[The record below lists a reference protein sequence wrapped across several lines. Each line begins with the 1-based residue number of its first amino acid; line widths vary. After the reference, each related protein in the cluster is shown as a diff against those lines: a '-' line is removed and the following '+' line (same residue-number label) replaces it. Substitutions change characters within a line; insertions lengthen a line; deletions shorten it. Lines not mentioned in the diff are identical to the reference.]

1 MFIDRNSIII
11 NGVSMGQYLISA
23 KYEHNKLWAS
33 DTGRN
38 MAGKMMRY
46 FNWNISKTSFDI

>member
-46 FNWNISKTSFDI
+46 FNRNISKTSFDI